1 MQPWIADLSVKDEIT
16 LKFDL
21 NRLLPATDPYGRQI
35 LMGAGA
41 FLELLSMAAAE
52 IGFAAQY
59 ALFPD
64 GEPSEKLDNK
74 AFARIRLVQNA
85 AVARDPLFA
94 QILNRRTDRRAYD
107 GQRLIADAD
116 VVQLRAAVGNI
127 AVRFGIAGAQTQRAG
142 DAQRVADI
150 RRIARE
156 AWRIELTTEV
166 TMMESM
172 RVLRIGSSE
181 IDKHRDGISLT
192 KPLVVLLERIGFFDR
207 NKFPAPDSSATK
219 GQLKDF
225 DAITAATPAYFWL
238 STEGNSRVQQI
249 DAGRAY
255 VRVNLAGAA
264 TGLAMHPNEQALQE
278 FAEMR
283 QPYDA
288 IHQLLDAEWPK
299 NTLQM
304 LARVGYLPKGMA
316 LAQAAPRRGLA
327 AQLQASKTVLPTA

>member
-1 MQPWIADLSVKDEIT
+1 
-16 LKFDL
+16 
-21 NRLLPATDPYGRQI
+21 
-35 LMGAGA
+35 
-41 FLELLSMAAAE
+41 
-52 IGFAAQY
+52 
-59 ALFPD
+59 
-64 GEPSEKLDNK
+64 
-74 AFARIRLVQNA
+74 
-85 AVARDPLFA
+85 
-94 QILNRRTDRRAYD
+94 
-107 GQRLIADAD
+107 
-116 VVQLRAAVGNI
+116 
-127 AVRFGIAGAQTQRAG
+127 
-142 DAQRVADI
+142 
-150 RRIARE
+150 
-156 AWRIELTTEV
+156 
-166 TMMESM
+166 
-172 RVLRIGSSE
+172 
-181 IDKHRDGISLT
+181 
-192 KPLVVLLERIGFFDR
+192 LERIGFFDR

-238 STEGNSRVQQI
+238 STEGKSRVQQI

-304 LARVGYLPKGMA
+304 LARIGYLPKGMA